1 MERASESL
9 TKNARNLMMVSV
21 ITATLMAGVYGV
33 FAGSTGFQTLE
44 ILAIFLANMSA
55 MMLAVVQCM
64 RVSMVKFQR
73 TVLLDANMTKGSKM
87 DLGIIKGLAEVE
99 KDDYCKKITDKYTKY
114 LEDAEDKIGCK
125 TKLFDRA
132 ICAFLGGLLL
142 FLAAFALQLSCVGGV
157 RSTLLSECML

>member
-1 MERASESL
+1 
-9 TKNARNLMMVSV
+9 MMVSV

-33 FAGSTGFQTLE
+33 FAGSTGFQTLG
-44 ILAIFLANMSA
+44 ILAIFLANMFA

-114 LEDAEDKIGCK
+114 FEDAEDKIGCK

-142 FLAAFALQLSCVGGV
+142 FLAAFALQLSCVSGV
-157 RSTLLSECML
+157 